1 MTSDLKDFFSA
12 IGKAKKEKE
21 DEVRSLV
28 GEIDIDSM
36 FSQVKVSLEEDKKK
50 KETQKKQIAAL
61 ESWLYAEVEE
71 KKEEIIEAS
80 TPIVLPYEEV
90 EIEEEVIEDNE
101 EEVDVGEETEED
113 TVDHAL
119 KILETIKSKEEVREN
134 VNDPEIVKIRGEIEY
149 LKNLVNAQG
158 GGGEVRLEFL
168 DDVDRTTA
176 KVDGKVLAWSDSVGK
191 FIGTTM
197 SAGGITT
204 ETQTLNTVLGL
215 GNVSSSGMSVGVVTA
230 TELHVGVDTG
240 FFTEDLVVNG
250 DARITGI
257 LSVGTATITLDPDA
271 NIVRIGTGI
280 TLNANTNSIEVGGSK
295 VADTS
300 GNAEYSGI
308 VTASSFVGNLT
319 GTATT
324 ATNAEGLTGSPN
336 IAVNSVVAS
345 SNIGIGLTN
354 PSHMLHLKSAGDARI
369 HIQADSDNS
378 GENDNPRIS
387 FSQDGSSDTWL
398 FQIGLEGY
406 GDATMNGSLSNA
418 PIISADNG
426 NLNGPIQIG
435 HLKQTIMTIKNGS
448 YTDPVPLVGIG
459 TNNPTSALDVAGDAN
474 VTGVVTASSFVGNLS
489 GDSTGLS
496 GSPSITVTDITASGN
511 VSIGGTLTYEDVT
524 NVDSI
529 GIITARS
536 GIEIGG
542 PVILNLNTSTSTT
555 TSTSQDPV
563 DTFSVTDYRSASY
576 QIQITRG
583 TEYHVTS
590 LNIVHDGTDVYVSE
604 FGTINTGSILATFTA
619 DINSGNVRIL
629 ATPSSATSTVFK
641 MYRNLI
647 RT

>member
-36 FSQVKVSLEEDKKK
+36 FSQVKISLEEDKKK

-61 ESWLYAEVEE
+61 ESWLYTEVEE

-80 TPIVLPYEEV
+80 TPIVLPYEEDEIED
-90 EIEEEVIEDNE
+90 EIEEEVIEEKEEVE
-101 EEVDVGEETEED
+101 EETEEETEED
-113 TVDHAL
+113 AVDHAL

-134 VNDPEIVKIRGEIEY
+134 VSDPEIVKIRGEIEY

-168 DDVDRTTA
+168 DDVDRDSV
-176 KVDGKVLAWSDSVGK
+176 KVDGKVIAWNETTGK
-191 FIGTTM
+191 FIGTTAT
-197 SAGGITT
+197 SNDVVGYAHTAGIS
-204 ETQTLNTVLGL
+204 TVSQGL
-215 GNVSSSGMSVGVVTA
+215 
-230 TELHVGVDTG
+230 TG
-240 FFTEDLVVNG
+240 TPN
-250 DARITGI
+250 
-257 LSVGTATITLDPDA
+257 
-271 NIVRIGTGI
+271 
-280 TLNANTNSIEVGGSK
+280 IEVDS
-295 VADTS
+295 
-300 GNAEYSGI
+300 I
-308 VTASSFVGNLT
+308 TASS
-319 GTATT
+319 ATFT
-324 ATNAEGLTGSPN
+324 
-336 IAVNSVVAS
+336 
-345 SNIGIGLTN
+345 
-354 PSHMLHLKSAGDARI
+354 
-369 HIQADSDNS
+369 
-378 GENDNPRIS
+378 
-387 FSQDGSSDTWL
+387 
-398 FQIGLEGY
+398 
-406 GDATMNGSLSNA
+406 
-418 PIISADNG
+418 
-426 NLNGPIQIG
+426 
-435 HLKQTIMTIKNGS
+435 
-448 YTDPVPLVGIG
+448 
-459 TNNPTSALDVAGDAN
+459 
-474 VTGVVTASSFVGNLS
+474 
-489 GDSTGLS
+489 
-496 GSPSITVTDITASGN
+496 GN

-555 TSTSQDPV
+555 TSTSQDSV

-604 FGTINTGSILATFTA
+604 FGTINTGAILATFTA

-647 RT
+647 RA

>member
-90 EIEEEVIEDNE
+90 EIEEELIEEKEE
-101 EEVDVGEETEED
+101 EEVETEEETEEEAAEED

-119 KILETIKSKEEVREN
+119 KILETIKSKEEIREN
-134 VNDPEIVKIRGEIEY
+134 VSDPEIVKIRGELEY

-168 DDVDRTTA
+168 DDVDRDSV
-176 KVDGKVLAWSDSVGK
+176 KVDGQVLAWNQTTGK
-191 FIGTTM
+191 FIGTTVN
-197 SAGGITT
+197 SDVNVDNVGYAQTAGISIVS
-204 ETQTLNTVLGL
+204 QGL
-215 GNVSSSGMSVGVVTA
+215 
-230 TELHVGVDTG
+230 TG
-240 FFTEDLVVNG
+240 T
-250 DARITGI
+250 
-257 LSVGTATITLDPDA
+257 PD
-271 NIVRIGTGI
+271 
-280 TLNANTNSIEVGGSK
+280 IEVG
-295 VADTS
+295 
-300 GNAEYSGI
+300 I
-308 VTASSFVGNLT
+308 ITASS
-319 GTATT
+319 ATFT
-324 ATNAEGLTGSPN
+324 
-336 IAVNSVVAS
+336 
-345 SNIGIGLTN
+345 
-354 PSHMLHLKSAGDARI
+354 
-369 HIQADSDNS
+369 
-378 GENDNPRIS
+378 
-387 FSQDGSSDTWL
+387 
-398 FQIGLEGY
+398 
-406 GDATMNGSLSNA
+406 
-418 PIISADNG
+418 
-426 NLNGPIQIG
+426 
-435 HLKQTIMTIKNGS
+435 
-448 YTDPVPLVGIG
+448 
-459 TNNPTSALDVAGDAN
+459 
-474 VTGVVTASSFVGNLS
+474 
-489 GDSTGLS
+489 
-496 GSPSITVTDITASGN
+496 GN

-555 TSTSQDPV
+555 TSTSQSAV
-563 DTFSVTDYRSASY
+563 DTFNVNDYRSASY

-590 LNIVHDGTDVYVSE
+590 LNMVHDGQNVYVSE

-619 DINSGNVRIL
+619 DITPAGIVRVL
-629 ATPSSATSTVFK
+629 ATPTSTTSTVFK

-647 RT
+647 RA